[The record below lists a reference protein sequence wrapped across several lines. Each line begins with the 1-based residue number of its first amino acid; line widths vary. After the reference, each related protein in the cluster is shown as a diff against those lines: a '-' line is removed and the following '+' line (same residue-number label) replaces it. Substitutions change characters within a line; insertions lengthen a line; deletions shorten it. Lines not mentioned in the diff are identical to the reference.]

1 MTNPIT
7 TLAHWLHGLT
17 AWLVPA
23 DLHDV
28 EEDNE

>member
-17 AWLVPA
+17 TWLVPA

-28 EEDNE
+28 EEDE